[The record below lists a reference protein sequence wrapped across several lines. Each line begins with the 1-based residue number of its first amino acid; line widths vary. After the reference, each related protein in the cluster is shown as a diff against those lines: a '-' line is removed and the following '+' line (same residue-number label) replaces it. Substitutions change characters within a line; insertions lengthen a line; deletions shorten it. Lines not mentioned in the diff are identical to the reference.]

1 MAHGHDGFRS
11 AVLPERVQDG
21 VKKGNDCGNT
31 FQRKTLRAE
40 VARLENLF
48 EQIGANQAFENF
60 SLVDL
65 KLRSFDALGN
75 PLAPFGLRQVHE
87 LRANSAAIDAAC
99 LVGGLSGESRE
110 LGALERFEEVE
121 WVERRF
127 IIAPAA
133 KGVENSLALLANDCG
148 FLGRFCIFRGA
159 LCFQGCPVCHNVYP
173 SSFYFATDSKS
184 GLFAAN
190 LSASEAASGQNG
202 PVDGSYSQQDSCAA
216 ALHRNPSCALS
227 KYDERCQARSTLPMR
242 SLRNT
247 TNP

>member
-75 PLAPFGLRQVHE
+75 PLAPLRLRQVHE
-87 LRANSAAIDAAC
+87 LRADRAAIDAAGF
-99 LVGGLSGESRE
+99 VAGPARE
-110 LGALERFEEVE
+110 TPELRGLERV
-121 WVERRF
+121 V
-127 IIAPAA
+127 
-133 KGVENSLALLANDCG
+133 K
-148 FLGRFCIFRGA
+148 
-159 LCFQGCPVCHNVYP
+159 
-173 SSFYFATDSKS
+173 
-184 GLFAAN
+184 
-190 LSASEAASGQNG
+190 
-202 PVDGSYSQQDSCAA
+202 
-216 ALHRNPSCALS
+216 
-227 KYDERCQARSTLPMR
+227 
-242 SLRNT
+242 
-247 TNP
+247 